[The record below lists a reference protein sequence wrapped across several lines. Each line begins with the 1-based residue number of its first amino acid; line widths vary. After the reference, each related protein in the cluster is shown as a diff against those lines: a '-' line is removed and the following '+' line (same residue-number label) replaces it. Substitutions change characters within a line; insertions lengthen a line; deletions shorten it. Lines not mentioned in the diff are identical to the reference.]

1 MRIAITVI
9 TALVC
14 VAPEASAQS
23 ADDWF
28 GADKALH
35 FTASAVIAGGGY
47 ALGAALFDDTWPRV
61 TLGVGVGLAAG
72 VGKELV
78 DLAGYGDPSWRD
90 LTWDALGVGV
100 GALAAWG
107 VDMAVRA
114 LRAPPPQPVD
124 DVCPLP
130 GRHARWTLTPTLTS
144 RGASL
149 TLAW

>member
-1 MRIAITVI
+1 MYGAHGAR
-9 TALVC
+9 
-14 VAPEASAQS
+14 AQS
-23 ADDWF
+23 ADDWC

-35 FTASAVIAGGGY
+35 FTASAVIAGGCY

-72 VGKELV
+72 VGKELI